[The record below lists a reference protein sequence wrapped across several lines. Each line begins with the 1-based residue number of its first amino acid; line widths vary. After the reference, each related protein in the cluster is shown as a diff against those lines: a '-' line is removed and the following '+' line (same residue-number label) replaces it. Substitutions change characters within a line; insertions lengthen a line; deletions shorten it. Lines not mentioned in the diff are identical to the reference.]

1 MTSIGK
7 PGSRP
12 TPSSVSAQP
21 VKAPAP
27 AKPNAVKTAV
37 AQRMKDGF
45 DAAPRTGA
53 AARPALSAEIRS
65 PSRAGEGAAGL
76 GSALGKAADKA
87 AGGIGEALG
96 KAAGRVASALAGPQ
110 VSTNAQGRTVVDL
123 GAGNNTATVS
133 QNTDGGLTIKSGS
146 DTVTLTAE
154 QAKGAI
160 INGGDGNDSITVDAS
175 VTQDLTLDGGA
186 GDDKLTGGKGN
197 DTLVG
202 GAGNDTVIGGE
213 GKDTLQGQD
222 GDDYLEGGAGDD
234 RILGGEGRDVLYG
247 LDGNDYVSGG
257 NGRDYIDGG
266 AGNDRAYGGA
276 GDDQVIGGRG
286 DDTLS
291 GGTGNDAVAGGAG
304 KDTVRGGTGTDKLY
318 VEENETTADAA
329 EGEREIVDMTGADQL
344 GSSVT
349 VSGSADFQART
360 QSDLDAMRSLPAG
373 QELLRTLDN
382 SGHTTTIQQTTQ
394 GNSASAQNK
403 DDAWL
408 NTDGTKN
415 KGTNGTVNYNTTRIS
430 LGTEDWQNRPP
441 VVGLF
446 HELVHA
452 SDYANGTLARGE
464 KDGVNNR
471 ETSAVGLPIDLDQDP
486 STPDVVQGGRPGEN
500 VLRDDLNLPTR
511 PHY

>member
-1 MTSIGK
+1 MTTIGK
-7 PGSRP
+7 PGSRTTSP
-12 TPSSVSAQP
+12 VSTPQP
-21 VKAPAP
+21 KTPAAPV
-27 AKPNAVKTAV
+27 KPNAVKAAV
-37 AQRMKDGF
+37 AQRMSDGF
-45 DAAPRTGA
+45 DSGPRTGSRPPLTK
-53 AARPALSAEIRS
+53 ARAPETEVKKDKDGGGFLGGIAS
-65 PSRAGEGAAGL
+65 GL
-76 GSALGKAADKA
+76 GSALDKIGK
-87 AGGIGEALG
+87 G
-96 KAAGRVASALAGPQ
+96 VAKALAPQ
-110 VSTNAQGRTVVDL
+110 VSTNADGRTVVDL

-133 QNTDGGLTIKSGS
+133 QNKDGGLTIKSGS

-160 INGGDGNDSITVDAS
+160 INGGEGNDSITVDES

-197 DTLVG
+197 DTLIG
-202 GAGNDTVIGGE
+202 GKGNDTVIGGE
-213 GKDTLQGQD
+213 GKDTLQGLD

-247 LDGNDYVSGG
+247 LDGNDSVSGG

-266 AGNDRAYGGA
+266 AGDDRASGGA

-286 DDTLS
+286 NDTLS
-291 GGTGNDAVAGGAG
+291 GGSGNDAVAGGEG

-318 VEENETTADAA
+318 VEENETTADAT
-329 EGEREIVDMTGADQL
+329 GSEREIVDMTNADQR
-344 GSSVT
+344 GRSVT
-349 VSGSADFQART
+349 VSGSAEFQARV
-360 QSDLDAMRSLPAG
+360 QSDLDAMRSLPSG
-373 QELLRTLDN
+373 QELLRTLDD
-382 SGHTTTIQQTTQ
+382 SGHTTTIKQTTQ
-394 GNSASAQNK
+394 GNSAAAQNK
-403 DDAWL
+403 DDAWF
-408 NTDGTKN
+408 NADGTPG

-430 LGTEDWQNRPP
+430 LGSEDWQNRPP

-452 SDYANGTLARGE
+452 SDYANGTLAVGE